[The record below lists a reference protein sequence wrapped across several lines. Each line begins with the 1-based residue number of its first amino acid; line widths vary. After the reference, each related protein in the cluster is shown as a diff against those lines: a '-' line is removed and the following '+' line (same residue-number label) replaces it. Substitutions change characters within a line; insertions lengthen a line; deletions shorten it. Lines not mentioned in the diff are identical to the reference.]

1 MERIQPAALA
11 RYLHVFVSLCEPSFF
26 PLPPDIASA
35 KSAATMA
42 DPRIIHI
49 ELDETT
55 ILWRN
60 ADIEQERRIAIFDLI
75 EENLFKPCRAAEAG
89 HLGPYRLKL
98 AVEDGRL
105 SLDLADENGG
115 QLETLILGLG
125 RFRRPIREYFAICD
139 SYYQAIRKASAA
151 EIETIDMARRGVHN
165 EAAEM
170 LLERLEGKVETD
182 FATARRLFTLIC
194 VLHIRG

>member
-1 MERIQPAALA
+1 
-11 RYLHVFVSLCEPSFF
+11 
-26 PLPPDIASA
+26 
-35 KSAATMA
+35 MA
-42 DPRIIHI
+42 DPRISHI
-49 ELDETT
+49 ELDEAT

-75 EENLFKPCRAAEAG
+75 EENTFKPQRAFEAG
-89 HLGPYRLKL
+89 HHGPYRLRL
-98 AVEDGRL
+98 SVEDGRL
-105 SLDLADENGG
+105 ALAIGDEAGNP
-115 QLETLILGLG
+115 LETIILALG
-125 RFRRPIREYFAICD
+125 RFRRPIRDYFAICD
-139 SYYQAIRKASAA
+139 SYYQAIRRATAQ

-170 LLERLEGKVETD
+170 LLERLDGKVETD